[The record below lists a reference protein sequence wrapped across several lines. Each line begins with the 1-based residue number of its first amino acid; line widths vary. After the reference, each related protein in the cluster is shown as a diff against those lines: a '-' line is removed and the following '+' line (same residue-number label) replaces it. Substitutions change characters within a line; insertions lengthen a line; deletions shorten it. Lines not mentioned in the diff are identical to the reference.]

1 MADQAELTELERAR
15 RAVLDERARI
25 ARELHGVV
33 APHMSLMAIRGKRA
47 QRLGAL
53 PDPEQVRAEF
63 GTLSGLAPD
72 ALTRMQRLLGVF
84 WINSPSAGVS
94 SAAAPNRVVL
104 RSWADKCLSVQSPFL
119 IGDLCAGHECV
130 IHKCVMHSGIR
141 LH

>member
-1 MADQAELTELERAR
+1 LADQAELTELERAR

-33 APHMSLMAIRGKRA
+33 AHHMSLMAIRGKRA

-119 IGDLCAGHECV
+119 IGDMGRHPWTAAT
-130 IHKCVMHSGIR
+130 R
-141 LH
+141 RPTW